1 MHPPLAAPPLEL
13 IGSLLAPG
21 GRGRGRSRGRKGG
34 RVGTS
39 GGRGSSPS
47 GSQWPSLYKP
57 WTGTIHM
64 WPGPSA
70 GVAAPRPA
78 TSQPVFFVASP
89 PAAPS
94 APLRPQQGLL
104 PLPGPPSPPVW
115 GPWTNGW
122 DAQSLTS
129 SFSTMTPAPPTSV
142 SDWVADSGAS
152 YHTTPDAGTLSSTS
166 PTPPFLLPS
175 LLETALPFP
184 SPLLVTRS
192 FPVLSVYPTFLLL
205 PTSFKIFSPSVSSL
219 LTTLV
224 PWNLTCLV
232 FCEGSCHQDPSRL
245 V

>member
-1 MHPPLAAPPLEL
+1 VVAAARRAVGAALLVALPLQP
-13 IGSLLAPG
+13 
-21 GRGRGRSRGRKGG
+21 
-34 RVGTS
+34 VGWHD
-39 GGRGSSPS
+39 P
-47 GSQWPSLYKP
+47 Y
-57 WTGTIHM
+57 
-64 WPGPSA
+64 
-70 GVAAPRPA
+70 VAPRPA
-78 TSQPVFFVASP
+78 TSQPVFFAASP

-175 LLETALPFP
+175 LLETTLPYP
-184 SPLLVTRS
+184 SP
-192 FPVLSVYPTFLLL
+192 
-205 PTSFKIFSPSVSSL
+205 
-219 LTTLV
+219 
-224 PWNLTCLV
+224 
-232 FCEGSCHQDPSRL
+232 Q
-245 V
+245 